1 MSFTLYRDEMMTITA
16 ANLYQLNFNGVGKTE
31 FRLYFGSPYSHETLR
46 PVSDQQIKLI
56 LNSRL
61 KKWQPN
67 SGYGFGN
74 IVEPTKANGYMYKV
88 IGNGRTDLN
97 EPEWG
102 TEPDSQCSSG
112 SVTFINLGAKFQPND
127 INMALSRSG
136 LDKVTAGSALQLGE
150 QLKGGK
156 SIPVY
161 FRITNSSSNKRS
173 DRSDPSVSLSLNAT
187 ITETI
192 AHTGTL

>member
-1 MSFTLYRDEMMTITA
+1 MMTITA

-31 FRLYFGSPYSHETLR
+31 FRLYFGSPHSHETLR
-46 PVSDQQIKLI
+46 PVSDQQIMLI

>member
-1 MSFTLYRDEMMTITA
+1 MSFTFYKDEQMTITA
-16 ANLYQLNFNGVGKTE
+16 NDSYQLDFNGVGKTE

-67 SGYGFGN
+67 YSYSIGN
-74 IVEPTKANGYMYKV
+74 IVEPTIANGCMYQV
-88 IGNGRTDLN
+88 LSNGTTSTR
-97 EPEWG
+97 EPEWS
-102 TEPDSQCSSG
+102 TVSNAQCSSG
-112 SVTFINLGAKFQPND
+112 GVVFVNLGEKFQPND
-127 INMALSRSG
+127 IKMALTRDG
-136 LDKVTAGSALQLGE
+136 LDKGTAGAALQLGE

-161 FRITNSSSNKRS
+161 FRINNASSTARS

>member
-16 ANLYQLNFNGVGKTE
+16 NDSYQLDFNGAGKTE
-31 FRLYFGSPYSHETLR
+31 FRLYFGSPYSYETLR
-46 PVSDQQIKLI
+46 PVSDEQIMLI
-56 LNSRL
+56 LSSRL

-67 SGYGFGN
+67 YFYSFGN
-74 IVEPTKANGYMYKV
+74 IVEPTTANGCMYQV
-88 IGNGRTDLN
+88 LDNDRTSSI
-97 EPEWG
+97 EPEWS
-102 TEPDSQCSSG
+102 TVPNTQCSSG
-112 SVTFINLGAKFQPND
+112 RVTFANLGEKFQPDD
-127 INMALSRSG
+127 IKMSLTHDG
-136 LDKVTAGSALQLGE
+136 LDKAAPGTALQLGE

-161 FRITNSSSNKRS
+161 FRINNPSSAARS